1 MPYRSRWS
9 IPLPQ
14 CSFPTFL
21 FGSPHKDLSDKKAY
35 IDATRPEELFLT
47 RKTFRLWSQ
56 RVALGLLKSANFQP
70 GDRILVFSGN
80 TLATPVAFMGIVMA
94 GGIFTGANPTFTP
107 RELCNQLRDSEAT
120 YLFCSHASI
129 DTGIEAAKQAGLDK
143 SRVYVYNENVFLGDK
158 GDQSD
163 LKGCRYWS
171 ALIAPA
177 EDAQGFQWEEL
188 DGEKC
193 HKTIALNYSSGTTG
207 VPKGVEVTHYNYIA
221 NTLQYNHL
229 PTLFPDYAERNART
243 KWLCF
248 LPFYHAMAQT
258 IYIAGALL
266 REIPVFIM
274 PKFDFVEMLANVERF
289 RITDLALVPPIAVAL
304 TKHPAVKKF
313 DLSCVEAM
321 GSGSAPLG
329 SDVCRAIE
337 KLCGGRFN
345 MKQGW
350 GMTEVTCS
358 LLGWDPNKTSTSFGV
373 GEPNANCEAKIM
385 RITTD
390 PSGNESFCEITER
403 GPEHTGEL
411 WCRGPNVMKGYW
423 RNPAATKNAFSPDG
437 ERWLRTGDIAYVD
450 NEGCFFIVDRIKEL
464 IKVKANQVAPA
475 ELEALILEH
484 PAVADV
490 AVIGVPTTDGD
501 ERPRAF
507 VLRQPDVQV
516 TEQEIFD
523 YVKQRAVAYKWLTA
537 GVEWVDAIPK
547 NPSGKILRRQL
558 RERSKVQTVQARL

>member
-35 IDATRPEELFLT
+35 IDATRPEELFFT
-47 RKTFRLWSQ
+47 RRSFRLWSQ

-94 GGIFTGANPTFTP
+94 GGIFTGANPTFTS
-107 RELCNQLRDSEAT
+107 RELANQLRDSEAT
-120 YLFCSHASI
+120 YLFCSHVSI
-129 DTGIEAAKQAGLDK
+129 DTGIEAAKQAGLDI
-143 SRVYVYNENVFLGDK
+143 SRVYVYNENVFLSDK
-158 GDQSD
+158 GSQPD
-163 LKGCRYWS
+163 LKGCKYWS

-177 EDAQGFQWEEL
+177 EEAQGFQWEEL

-207 VPKGVEVTHYNYIA
+207 MPKGVEVTHYNYIA
-221 NTLQYNHL
+221 NTLQYNHI
-229 PTLFPDYAERNART
+229 PTLRPDYAELNART

-248 LPFYHAMAQT
+248 LPLYHAMAQT

-274 PKFDFVEMLANVERF
+274 PKFDFVEMLANIERF
-289 RITDLALVPPIAVAL
+289 KITDLALVPPIAVAL
-304 TKHPAVKKF
+304 TKHPAAKKA
-313 DLSCVEAM
+313 DLSSIESM
-321 GSGSAPLG
+321 GCGSAPLG

-337 KLCGGRFN
+337 KLCGNRFN

-390 PSGNESFCEITER
+390 SSDRESFSEITER

-423 RNPAATKNAFSPDG
+423 RNATATKNAFSPDG

-450 NEGCFFIVDRIKEL
+450 HDGCFFIVDRIKEL

-501 ERPRAF
+501 EKPRAF
-507 VLRQPDVQV
+507 VQRQPHAEV

-523 YVKQRAVAYKWLTA
+523 YVKQRAVPYKWLTA

>member
-1 MPYRSRWS
+1 MPYKSRWS
-9 IPLPQ
+9 ISLPQ

-21 FGSPHKDLSDKKAY
+21 FGSPCKDLSDKKAY
-35 IDATRPEELFLT
+35 VDATRPEELFLT
-47 RKTFRLWSQ
+47 RQTFRLWSQ
-56 RVALGLLKSANFQP
+56 RIALGLLKSPSFEP
-70 GDRILVFSGN
+70 GDRVLVFSGN

-94 GGIFTGANPTFTP
+94 GGVFTGANPTFTA
-107 RELCNQLRDSEAT
+107 RELAHQLRDSQAT
-120 YLFCSHASI
+120 YLLCSDVSI
-129 DTGIEAAKQAGLDK
+129 DTGIRAAEQAGLDK
-143 SRVYVYNENVFLGDK
+143 SRVYVYDEKVFLSDK
-158 GDQSD
+158 ASQAG

-171 ALIAPA
+171 DLIAPA
-177 EDAQGFQWEEL
+177 EEAEGFQWEEL
-188 DGEKC
+188 EGDKC

-229 PTLFPDYAERNART
+229 PTLAPNYDELNRRS

-248 LPFYHAMAQT
+248 LPLYHAMAQT

-266 REIPVFIM
+266 RQIPVYIM

-289 RITDLALVPPIAVAL
+289 RITDLTIVPPIAVAL
-304 TKHPAVKKF
+304 TKHPAARKY
-313 DLSCVEAM
+313 DLSSIETMNC
-321 GSGSAPLG
+321 GSAPLG

-337 KLCGGRFN
+337 DLCGRRFN

-373 GEPNANCEAKIM
+373 GEPNANCEAKIVK
-385 RITTD
+385 ILTGS
-390 PSGNESFCEITER
+390 SGHESFSEVTER
-403 GPEHTGEL
+403 GPAHTGEL

-423 RNPAATKNAFSPDG
+423 RNPSATRNAFSPDSEG
-437 ERWLRTGDIAYVD
+437 WLRTGDIAYVD
-450 NEGCFFIVDRIKEL
+450 EDGCFYIVDRMKEL
-464 IKVKANQVAPA
+464 IKVKANQVPPA

-490 AVIGVPTTDGD
+490 AVIGIPTADGD

-507 VLRQPDVQV
+507 VLRQPRTKV
-516 TEQEIFD
+516 TEQEIID
-523 YVKQRAVAYKWLTA
+523 YVKERAVTYKWLTA
-537 GVEWVDAIPK
+537 GVEWVDEIPK

-558 RERSKVQTVQARL
+558 RDRSKVQHVQARL